1 VYIYQVSIAGGDFGT
16 GGAIAVITALI
27 LMSVSLYYIRQ
38 TVKEEE
44 L

>member
-1 VYIYQVSIAGGDFGT
+1 MKEVAFFVGAIGAL
-16 GGAIAVITALI
+16 GGAIAVITAII

-38 TVKEEE
+38 VVKEEE